1 VRKVE
6 STLDSSFDRIFC
18 EKPVPTFP
26 ENALALSLGAAF
38 ELHPVWTAMVRSDRE
53 APARTTGGA
62 AFRGGVGSPSPW
74 AVLAWVALL
83 VAIVVSSRPAVPVI
97 WGDTPSFVESALRTL
112 EAGRPTVAGGRDP
125 GYPAFLAVTFAF
137 GGDLGT
143 VVRLQQAAWVV
154 LMLALAATAQAAT
167 RNAGGLVPIIL
178 VATYPGLLLFRN
190 VLTAE
195 LLFAVFLNLA
205 VAGLLVATCVGNTA
219 RCCAVA
225 AAILCAALA
234 ACVRSQGVL
243 VPIAAVLLGARLARP
258 YTSARLAVI
267 AVSVAAAL
275 ALLAAGSRFGASYSD
290 QASAVFVPKTLF
302 CNHLD
307 IVLASDAARHEIA
320 SAAGDRADATMARL
334 AADFAAEP
342 GRWPVLGFFGDT
354 CLFDTALDRDVA
366 DGTGNAVGAA
376 AAYRR
381 IFLTAVRD
389 RPLAYAGKFVR
400 QMAYGTSVAWP
411 PYGIDPA
418 IPVSTDDVPHV
429 SDIMTRHGRAAQPI
443 DLQGG
448 PVRIGLLADLP
459 GISAYLFRTLSAAF
473 VIAVIFWTVT
483 AVRRRRPGFST
494 RAGIVIMMWA
504 ASIMTAAGAHTLD
517 VWRYLIP
524 TVPMVG
530 LMLSLFAIELAE
542 TIAAPFA
549 VIRRAMPSGSGSGS
563 SVS

>member
-1 VRKVE
+1 
-6 STLDSSFDRIFC
+6 
-18 EKPVPTFP
+18 
-26 ENALALSLGAAF
+26 
-38 ELHPVWTAMVRSDRE
+38 VRSDCE
-53 APARTTGGA
+53 APARTAGGA
-62 AFRGGVGSPSPW
+62 ASLGGVGSPW
-74 AVLAWVALL
+74 RWTVLAWGALL
-83 VAIVVSSRPAVPVI
+83 MAIVVSFRPAVPVI

-154 LMLALAATAQAAT
+154 LMLALAATAQTVT

-205 VAGLLVATCVGNTA
+205 MAGLLVATCVGKTA
-219 RCCAVA
+219 RCYAVA
-225 AAILCAALA
+225 ASVLCAALA
-234 ACVRSQGVL
+234 ACFRSQGAL
-243 VPIAAVLLGARLARP
+243 VPIVAVLVGARLARP
-258 YTSARLAVI
+258 DTPARIAVI

-275 ALLAAGSRFGASYSD
+275 ALLAAGSRFGASNSD

-302 CNHLD
+302 CNHLN
-307 IVLASDAARHEIA
+307 IVLASDAARREIV
-320 SAAGDRADATMARL
+320 SAAGDRANATMARL
-334 AADFAAEP
+334 AADFAAAP
-342 GRWPVLGFFGDT
+342 DRWPVLGFFGDA
-354 CLFDTALDRDVA
+354 CLFDTALDRDIA
-366 DGTGNAVGAA
+366 NDNGNAAGAA

-381 IFLTAVRD
+381 IFLAAVRD

-411 PYGIDPA
+411 PYGLDPA
-418 IPVSTDDVPHV
+418 IPVSTDDVPLV
-429 SDIMTRHGRAAQPI
+429 SDLMTRHGRAAQPI
-443 DLQGG
+443 DLQGR
-448 PVRIGLLADLP
+448 PVRIGLLSDLP
-459 GISAYLFRTLSAAF
+459 GISAYLFRALSTAF
-473 VIAVIFWTVT
+473 VVAVIFWTVT

-494 RAGIVIMMWA
+494 RAGIVIVMWA
-504 ASIMTAAGAHTLD
+504 TSIVTAAGAHTLD

-524 TVPMVG
+524 AVPMVG
-530 LMLSLFAIELAE
+530 LMLSLFAVELAG
-542 TIAAPFA
+542 TTVADHAAA
-549 VIRRAMPSGSGSGS
+549 SATIRRATPSGPGNGS